1 MLEGWNVMHGGVGGE
16 ERDVMEE
23 TNVNGKRK
31 TGGEETDRRGESC
44 EGRTCRSK

>member
-1 MLEGWNVMHGGVGGE
+1 MLEGWNVMHEGE
-16 ERDVMEE
+16 KERDVMEE